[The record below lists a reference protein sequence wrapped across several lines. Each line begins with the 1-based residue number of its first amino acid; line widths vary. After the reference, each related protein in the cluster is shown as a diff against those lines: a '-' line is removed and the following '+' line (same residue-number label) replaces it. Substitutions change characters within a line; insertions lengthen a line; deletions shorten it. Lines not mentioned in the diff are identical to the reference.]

1 MTPADVYSFLQSCK
15 ALQAEVNETAR
26 LHGFHEND
34 NNELHIPAALA
45 LIHDEVSEA
54 LRAHRKMK
62 IDELPAELADIVLR
76 TMDLAAVMKINL
88 GDAIIAKHLV
98 NQKREFKHGNNLY

>member
-1 MTPADVYSFLQSCK
+1 MTSGDIYSFLQSFR
-15 ALQAEVNETAR
+15 ALQEEAFETSTS
-26 LHGFHEND
+26 HGFQQ
-34 NNELHIPAALA
+34 ELDSPLYVPCKLA

-62 IDELPAELADIVLR
+62 IEELPAELADIVIR
-76 TMDLAAVMKINL
+76 TMDLAAALKINL
-88 GDAIIAKHLV
+88 ADAIIAKHLV

>member
-1 MTPADVYSFLQSCK
+1 MTPADIYSFLSAFK
-15 ALQAEVNETAR
+15 ALQEDVNKTAEE
-26 LHGFHEND
+26 HGFHEQAT
-34 NNELHIPAALA
+34 NELFVPMALA
-45 LIHDEVSEA
+45 LIGDEVSEA

-62 IDELPAELADIVLR
+62 VEELPAELADIILR

-88 GDAIIAKHLV
+88 ADAIVAKHLV